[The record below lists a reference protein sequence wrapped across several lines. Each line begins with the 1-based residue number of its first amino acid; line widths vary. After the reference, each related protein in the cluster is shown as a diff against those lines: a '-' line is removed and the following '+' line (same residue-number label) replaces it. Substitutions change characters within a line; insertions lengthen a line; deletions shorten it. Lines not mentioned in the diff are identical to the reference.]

1 MGRVKAVFAGESGV
15 GKTCIIEYAANH
27 TFKANQYA
35 TIGATNATLS
45 VEVEKGGKQET
56 ITFNIWDTAGQEK
69 YRSLAPIYFTGAHLA
84 VLVFDITH
92 RQTFEAL
99 DEFFDLFH
107 QKAPDDC
114 VYVVVG
120 NKVDLE
126 AERQVSTA
134 EAENYQMKM
143 GAAFYFETSAL
154 AGSGIDELFAAVASS
169 GGLSCEPDQPDYLTP
184 ALNDDASGRGQSCR
198 C

>member
-1 MGRVKAVFAGESGV
+1 MPRVKTVFAGESGV
-15 GKTCIIEYAANH
+15 GKTCIIEYAVNH

-35 TIGATNATLS
+35 TIGATNATFS
-45 VEVEKGGKQET
+45 VNVEKDGKKET

-84 VLVFDITH
+84 ILVYDIT
-92 RQTFEAL
+92 RSETLQAL
-99 DEFFDLFH
+99 DEFFALFH

-120 NKVDLE
+120 NKLDLA
-126 AERQVSTA
+126 AERQVST
-134 EAENYQMKM
+134 EDAENYRMKM
-143 GAAFYFETSAL
+143 GADFYFETSAL
-154 AGSGIDELFAAVASS
+154 KGINIQEVFTTAATS
-169 GGLSCEPDQPDYLTP
+169 GGLTYEPEQPDYLARESSEDAP
-184 ALNDDASGRGQSCR
+184 ARRRSCG